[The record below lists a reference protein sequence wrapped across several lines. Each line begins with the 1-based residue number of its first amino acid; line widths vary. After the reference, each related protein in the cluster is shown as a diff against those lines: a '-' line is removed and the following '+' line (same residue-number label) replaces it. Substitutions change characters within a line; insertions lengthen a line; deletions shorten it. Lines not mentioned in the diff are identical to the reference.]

1 MVENLTIINQ
11 IFCED
16 NIVTMS
22 KMPDKSISGI
32 ITSPPYNLGTKRKDC
47 YYNNGYSDK
56 DNLTEED
63 YISIRLN
70 EFKEFERILKDDGV
84 ICYNISY
91 HNENPILPTLL
102 MAEIHNKT
110 GLTVADIITWKKK
123 SALPFQTSP
132 TKLSR
137 ICELVYVIVKKERL
151 QDFKTN
157 KVVSS
162 VNEKTKQKFYKN
174 YTNFI
179 EADNNDGIK
188 SKLKAAFSEDFVF
201 KLLNIYFPVDS
212 LIYDPFSGIGTTSKA
227 CKKAGRSFIGSE
239 INEEFWKQSLNL
251 INPN

>member
-1 MVENLTIINQ
+1 MIDN
-11 IFCED
+11 IFCESNLD
-16 NIVTMS
+16 TMS
-22 KMPDKSISGI
+22 KMSDRFVSGI
-32 ITSPPYNLGTKRKDC
+32 ITSPPYNIGSKRKDC

-56 DNLTEED
+56 DNLTQED
-63 YISIRLN
+63 YINLRIA
-70 EFKEFERILKDDGV
+70 EFKEFDRILKDDGV

-91 HNENPILPTLL
+91 HNENPILPILL
-102 MAEIHNKT
+102 ISEMHNQT

-137 ICELVYVIVKKERL
+137 ICELVYVIVKKDRL
-151 QDFKTN
+151 HEFRTN

-188 SKLKAAFSEDFVF
+188 SKLKASYSEDLVNKIF
-201 KLLNIYFPVDS
+201 NIYFPKDS
-212 LIYDPFSGIGTTSKA
+212 LIYDPFSGIGTTSRA
-227 CKKAGRSFIGSE
+227 CKKAGRNFIGSE
-239 INEEFWKQSLNL
+239 IDQELYKQSLQLLN
-251 INPN
+251 I